1 MPREK
6 SKKLSILL
14 KIARKIKLISS
25 YFQAE
30 AALMYDSVYAF
41 AIGMQTLEQ
50 SHTLKMSNVSCD
62 KEQPWDGGLSL
73 INYINSVSVL

>member
-1 MPREK
+1 MLREK
-6 SKKLSILL
+6 SK
-14 KIARKIKLISS
+14 KLISS